1 MSSATEQT
9 APAKAEST
17 STPTA
22 GDPGEQRF
30 LPVHIDSLD
39 PQVLDMDLWL
49 RHEGQAAPALYRGAG
64 LEVRGDE
71 LQRLKEQKIEY
82 LYIPAHQHAIYRK
95 ALTRR
100 LDRVYSDAGKSKQE
114 RARII
119 RGNCQKMI
127 EDVLLLPGQQEP
139 VETISEIS
147 RTFQEWVTRDEKQF
161 GYLLDMSSHDFY
173 TSTHMVNVGVGCGL
187 LVRKLRPN
195 DEAMFALAVQ
205 GGLLHD
211 VGKRDIPPEILNKA
225 GKLDPEE
232 WETLRMHP
240 SIGHAELSAFPTMP
254 AAVLEVARD
263 HHERLDGKG
272 YPNGVFADQIGF
284 LARVC
289 AVVDVF
295 DAITATRPYRGPTHP
310 RDALR
315 MMTDGIGTQ
324 FDREIFETWKALV
337 EKLIEED
344 ASRTGDIVEGKVIKS
359 LDEVTP
365 QSPPGLT
372 TTSQPSSDILAHTK
386 VASHDNRRKFTRF
399 FCQTIA
405 QARFVEQSRPHP
417 VAKGQPFEVRIV
429 DVSRGGVA
437 AEAEWPFARGELLH
451 LTIPAAEGRTLSR
464 YAKVVRTRSGDHDR
478 WVIGL
483 CFVDPP
489 KT

>member
-1 MSSATEQT
+1 MSAITESVAKPNPPTNPPAATNE
-9 APAKAEST
+9 
-17 STPTA
+17 A
-22 GDPGEQRF
+22 GAQRF

-49 RHEGQAAPALYRGAG
+49 RHEGQPSPALYRGAG

-71 LQRLKEQKIEY
+71 LERLKEQKIEY

-100 LDRVYSDAGKSKQE
+100 LDRVYSDASKGKEE

-147 RTFQEWVTRDEKQF
+147 RTFQEWVSRDEKQF

-187 LVRKLRPN
+187 LVRALRPN

-211 VGKRDIPPEILNKA
+211 IGKRDIPPEILNKA

-232 WETLRMHP
+232 WETLRKHP
-240 SIGHAELSAFPTMP
+240 AIGHAELAAFPTMP
-254 AAVLEVARD
+254 AAVLEMARD

-315 MMTDGIGTQ
+315 MMTDGVGTQ
-324 FDREIFETWKALV
+324 FDREIFEAWRGLV
-337 EKLIEED
+337 ERLIEED
-344 ASRTGDIVEGKVIKS
+344 ASRTGEVVEGKVIKS

-372 TTSQPSSDILAHTK
+372 AAPATSDIG
-386 VASHDNRRKFTRF
+386 ASAKIASLDNRRKFTRF
-399 FCQTIA
+399 IFQALA
-405 QARFVEQSRPHP
+405 QARFVEQTRPHP

-451 LTIPAAEGRTLSR
+451 LTIPAAGGRTLSR
-464 YAKVVRTRSGDHDR
+464 YARVVRTRSGRHGH
-478 WVIGL
+478 WIMGL

>member
-1 MSSATEQT
+1 MSGATVQT
-9 APAKAEST
+9 PVADTQAQGSQQQ
-17 STPTA
+17 
-22 GDPGEQRF
+22 QRF

-71 LQRLKEQKIEY
+71 LDRLKEQKIEY

-100 LDRVYSDAGKSKQE
+100 LDRVFSDSGKAKAE

-139 VETISEIS
+139 IETISEIS
-147 RTFQEWVTRDEKQF
+147 RTFQEWVARDDSQF

-187 LVRKLRPN
+187 LVRAMKPS
-195 DEAMFALAVQ
+195 DEALFTLAVQ

-232 WETLRMHP
+232 WDVLRKHP
-240 SIGHAELSAFPTMP
+240 SLGHDELAAYANMP
-254 AAVLEVARD
+254 PGVLEMARD

-272 YPNGVFADQIGF
+272 YPNGVFDGQIGF

-295 DAITATRPYRGPTHP
+295 DAITASRPYRGPTHP

-315 MMTDGIGTQ
+315 MMAEGVGTQ
-324 FDREIFETWKALV
+324 FDKHVFETWRSLV
-337 EKLIEED
+337 EKLIEQD
-344 ASRTGDIVEGKVIKS
+344 ASRTGEVVEGKPGS
-359 LDEVTP
+359 LNDQVP
-365 QSPPGLT
+365 QSP
-372 TTSQPSSDILAHTK
+372 SSAAPQATVEPEAVNPR
-386 VASHDNRRKFTRF
+386 VASHDNRRKYTRF
-399 FCQTIA
+399 SCRTAA
-405 QARFVEQSRPHP
+405 QARFVEQSRPYP
-417 VAKGQPFEVRIV
+417 VTKGQPFQVVLV
-429 DVSRGGVA
+429 DVSRGGVC
-437 AEAEWPFARGELLH
+437 AEAEWPFARGDALH

-464 YAKVVRTRSGDHDR
+464 YARVVRVRSGAHGS
-478 WVIGL
+478 WHMGL
-483 CFVDPP
+483 RFIEAP
-489 KT
+489 KQ

>member
-1 MSSATEQT
+1 M
-9 APAKAEST
+9 
-17 STPTA
+17 
-22 GDPGEQRF
+22 
-30 LPVHIDSLD
+30 HIDSLD

-64 LEVRGDE
+64 LEVHGDE

-100 LDRVYSDAGKSKQE
+100 LDKVFSDSGKAKVE

-119 RGNCQKMI
+119 RNNCQKMI

-139 VETISEIS
+139 IETISEIS
-147 RTFQEWVTRDEKQF
+147 RTFQEWVARDDSQF

-187 LVRKLRPN
+187 LVRAMRPN

-232 WETLRMHP
+232 WEVLRRHP
-240 SIGHAELSAFPTMP
+240 TVGHDELSAFPTMP
-254 AAVLEVARD
+254 AAVLEMARD

-272 YPNGVFADQIGF
+272 YPNGIFADQIGY

-315 MMTDGIGTQ
+315 MMTDGVGTQ
-324 FDREIFETWKALV
+324 FDRDVFETWKGLV
-337 EKLIEED
+337 EKLIDED
-344 ASRTGDIVEGKVIKS
+344 AKRTGDTVEGKVGS
-359 LDEVTP
+359 LNDVTP

-372 TTSQPSSDILAHTK
+372 TAAPVQDPAP
-386 VASHDNRRKFTRF
+386 VAANGAADNRRKYDRRA
-399 FCQTIA
+399 CRLVA
-405 QARFVEQSRPHP
+405 SARFVEQSRPHP
-417 VAKGQPFEVRIV
+417 VAKGQPFEVLIL
-429 DVSRGGVA
+429 DIGRGGVC
-437 AEAEWPFARGELLH
+437 AEAYWPFARGELLH
-451 LTIPAAEGRTLSR
+451 VSLPTPDGRTLSR
-464 YAKVVRTRSGDHDR
+464 YARVARVRAGRAGR
-478 WVIGL
+478 WHMGL
-483 CFVDPP
+483 CFVEAP
-489 KT
+489 KA

>member
-1 MSSATEQT
+1 MAN
-9 APAKAEST
+9 AAVLST
-17 STPTA
+17 STGPATT
-22 GDPGEQRF
+22 PESQQRF

-49 RHEGQAAPALYRGAG
+49 RHEGQPAPALYRGAG
-64 LEVRGDE
+64 LEVLGDE
-71 LQRLKEQKIEY
+71 LERLKEQKIEY

-100 LDRVYSDAGKSKQE
+100 LDRVFSDTGKAKAE

-139 VETISEIS
+139 IETISEIS
-147 RTFQEWVTRDEKQF
+147 RTFQEWVARDDSQF

-187 LVRKLRPN
+187 LVRAMRPS

-232 WETLRMHP
+232 WDVLRKHP
-240 SIGHAELSAFPTMP
+240 TIGHDELSVFPSMP
-254 AAVLEVARD
+254 GAVLEMARD

-272 YPNGVFADQIGF
+272 YPNGIFADQIGF

-315 MMTDGIGTQ
+315 MMSDGVGTQ
-324 FDREIFETWKALV
+324 FDRDVFETWKGLV

-344 ASRTGDIVEGKVIKS
+344 AARTGDIVEGKVGS
-359 LDEVTP
+359 LNDATP

-372 TTSQPSSDILAHTK
+372 
-386 VASHDNRRKFTRF
+386 VAGPAQDAAPTAPVDSADNRRKFDRHS
-399 FCQTIA
+399 CRMVA
-405 QARFVEQSRPHP
+405 SARFVEQSRPHP
-417 VAKGQPFEVRIV
+417 VAKGQPFEVRIL
-429 DVSRGGVA
+429 DVSRGGVC
-437 AEAEWPFARGELLH
+437 AEAHWPFARGELLH
-451 LTIPAAEGRTLSR
+451 ISLPAQNGRTLSR
-464 YAKVVRTRSGDHDR
+464 YARVVRVRGGSNGR
-478 WVIGL
+478 WRMGL
-483 CFVDPP
+483 CFVEAPQA
-489 KT
+489 